1 METEKTTM
9 KTTTEKLPTC
19 PEICKDCLSGK
30 HNFHVED
37 ELGCLHVH
45 VEKEMVHGR
54 EVPKFI
60 IRGYA
65 EGDGDH
71 FWLRRILEMAFRAAC
86 KAPIEKLPIGCSTR
100 YHEIIRRAGELSE
113 TFVNGN
119 RKHMVE
125 TLEQMEPRSAFAVL
139 STMMVHTK
147 ESFREDLNRFLKEV
161 G

>member
-1 METEKTTM
+1 M
-9 KTTTEKLPTC
+9 TEKLPTC
-19 PEICKDCLSGK
+19 PEICTDCLSGK

-45 VEKEMVHGR
+45 VEKETSRDGR
-54 EVPKFI
+54 AIPKFI

-86 KAPIEKLPIGCSTR
+86 KAPIEKLPTGCNAR
-100 YHEIIRRAGELSE
+100 YHEITRLAEELSE
-113 TFVNGN
+113 TFINGN

-125 TLEQMEPRSAFAVL
+125 TLEKMEPRSAFAVL
-139 STMMVHTK
+139 STMMVRTK
-147 ESFREDLNRFLKEV
+147 ESFREDLNQFLKEV